1 MNREVQ
7 LIVEREVQLIMERE
21 VAHIFLHREYP
32 NP

>member
-1 MNREVQ
+1 MEREVQ